1 MLRNVVTVIYGAT
14 GITPDRIMTFFII
27 IGSLVIFE
35 VVYYLIKRIVIERII
50 KRNKG

>member
-1 MLRNVVTVIYGAT
+1 MIWGVTGM
-14 GITPDRIMTFFII
+14 TPDRIMTFFII

-35 VVYYLIKRIVIERII
+35 VVYFLIRKILIDRII